1 MKVHSKII
9 NRAISFIY
17 LGFFVL
23 GIACV
28 ALGTVQVIN
37 LYMENQRLLEIKEN
51 LENGANK
58 QDVFEEFHF
67 DEYYSVFVEDGYAL
81 YDDKEN
87 ETTIFF
93 TK

>member
-1 MKVHSKII
+1 MITK
-9 NRAISFIY
+9 
-17 LGFFVL
+17 
-23 GIACV
+23 
-28 ALGTVQVIN
+28 
-37 LYMENQRLLEIKEN
+37 EIKEN

>member
-9 NRAISFIY
+9 NRTISFIY

-37 LYMENQRLLEIKEN
+37 LYKENQRLHEI
-51 LENGANK
+51 
-58 QDVFEEFHF
+58 
-67 DEYYSVFVEDGYAL
+67 
-81 YDDKEN
+81 
-87 ETTIFF
+87 
-93 TK
+93 

>member
-9 NRAISFIY
+9 NRTVSFIY

-37 LYMENQRLLEIKEN
+37 LYKENQRLLEIKEN

-67 DEYYSVFVEDGYAL
+67 DEVILITVINDG
-81 YDDKEN
+81 
-87 ETTIFF
+87 
-93 TK
+93 